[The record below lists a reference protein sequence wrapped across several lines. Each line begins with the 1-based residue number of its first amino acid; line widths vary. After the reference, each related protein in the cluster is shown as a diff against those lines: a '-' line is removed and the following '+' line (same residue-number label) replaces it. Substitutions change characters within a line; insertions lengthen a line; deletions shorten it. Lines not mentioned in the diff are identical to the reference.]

1 MSQRQRTASGDSA
14 SSRGSRKGSIRSSGS
29 SIHDAA
35 SSMLSSGTSIV
46 FTMAPSNLLGQ
57 SQSQSQLPF
66 RPFLLPATPS
76 TTPSS
81 ADTSPMDTLATR
93 PLPIIAPTRQQE
105 LLETVAST
113 CRPPTP
119 TIDPSAQSLGVTDSR
134 TLGRTK
140 PHLMVI
146 IDSDDESSDSSSPSR
161 KTPTPQP
168 KGKARATTAEP
179 ALVATPEEIN
189 PSDLF
194 LKGPEVQPNPTN
206 ASTSRRFTP
215 PFLAQV
221 PNTPAYELFLEATRD
236 DEIFDLILKEAE
248 EN

>member
-1 MSQRQRTASGDSA
+1 
-14 SSRGSRKGSIRSSGS
+14 
-29 SIHDAA
+29 
-35 SSMLSSGTSIV
+35 MLSSGKSTV
-46 FTMAPSNLLGQ
+46 FTMNPSNLLGP
-57 SQSQSQLPF
+57 SQLQSLHHF

-119 TIDPSAQSLGVTDSR
+119 IIDLSAQLLGVTDSR
-134 TLGRTK
+134 TLRRTK
-140 PHLMVI
+140 PRLTVV

-179 ALVATPEEIN
+179 ALVATPESIDI
-189 PSDLF
+189 SDLF
-194 LKGPEVQPNPTN
+194 LKGPEIQPNPTN
-206 ASTSRRFTP
+206 AST
-215 PFLAQV
+215 
-221 PNTPAYELFLEATRD
+221 
-236 DEIFDLILKEAE
+236 
-248 EN
+248 